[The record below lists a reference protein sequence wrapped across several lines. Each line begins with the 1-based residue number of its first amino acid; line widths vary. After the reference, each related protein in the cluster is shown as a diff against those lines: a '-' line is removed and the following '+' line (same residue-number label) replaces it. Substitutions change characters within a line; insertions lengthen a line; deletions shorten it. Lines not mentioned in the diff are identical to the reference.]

1 MSTLAVMRMKARPTC
16 DPAASRAATRLNAAD
31 VAVQEYTMLNKTGQV
46 FGWPA
51 GGYPAPQG
59 PFYCGVGSESV
70 YGRNLAEAH
79 MDACMKVNTM
89 RLACNLTA
97 SIPAL
102 LWGLSVLIS
111 NMAFPMAPTL
121 VKQGRQRHLP
131 F

>member
-1 MSTLAVMRMKARPTC
+1 
-16 DPAASRAATRLNAAD
+16 
-31 VAVQEYTMLNKTGQV
+31 MLNKTGQV

-89 RLACNLTA
+89 RLAEQCDRPQSLHFFGG
-97 SIPAL
+97 S
-102 LWGLSVLIS
+102 LS
-111 NMAFPMAPTL
+111 
-121 VKQGRQRHLP
+121 
-131 F
+131 